1 LMKDVKSNIA
11 DDTFEEWADEQVKM
25 LQENAG

>member
-1 LMKDVKSNIA
+1 MKSVKAHIA
-11 DDTFEEWADEQVKM
+11 DDTFEEWADEQVKT